1 MKKSYIA
8 VDSRCGS
15 PRKSCRG
22 KIADELL
29 SLFVYVQ
36 RGFFNDMKQSRI
48 PRRCKETMAKIEQK
62 QVVVNEIKEKLER
75 ATSVVM
81 VDARGLTVEQ
91 DTALRK
97 QLREAGVD
105 YKVYKNTMVHFAIQG
120 TQFEGLDEYLAG
132 PSAFAFSYEDATAG
146 ASILNK
152 VAKDVKELEFK
163 AGVVEGIVYD
173 AAGMKLIADI
183 PSREVL
189 LSKLLGSFKSPL
201 SSFARVIDQI
211 AKKDGEAA
219 AE

>member
-1 MKKSYIA
+1 
-8 VDSRCGS
+8 
-15 PRKSCRG
+15 
-22 KIADELL
+22 
-29 SLFVYVQ
+29 
-36 RGFFNDMKQSRI
+36 
-48 PRRCKETMAKIEQK
+48 MAKVEQK
-62 QVVVNEIKEKLER
+62 QVVVNEIKEKLEK
-75 ATSVVM
+75 AASVVM

-97 QLREAGVD
+97 QLRDAGVD
-105 YKVYKNTMVHFAIQG
+105 YKVYKNTMMHFQG
-120 TQFEGLDEYLAG
+120 TEFEGLDEYLAG

-163 AGVVEGIVYD
+163 AGVVEGVVYD
-173 AAGMKLIADI
+173 AEGMKKIADI

-211 AKKDGEAA
+211 AKKDAA